1 MTAFK
6 SVVLDVDSTVA
17 AIEGIDWLA
26 ALRDPATAGRVLALT
41 NDAMEGR
48 VPLDAVYAQRLAI
61 IQPTRD
67 ELAELSGAY
76 IASAMPGVREAVAV
90 WQDAGVRVVLVSG
103 GLRDA
108 LLSLGAWLGIAASD
122 VHAVE
127 VEYDATGLVSGV
139 EAQSLLS
146 QRGGKPM
153 VVSAMDLPRPTLAVG
168 DGATDAELISV
179 VDRFIAFTGVVRR
192 DGVVALA
199 ATEVASFAAL
209 TPLVLGH

>member
-26 ALRDPATAGRVLALT
+26 ALRDPSAAERVLALT

-48 VPLDAVYAQRLAI
+48 VPLDAVYEQRLAI

-76 IASAMPGVREAVAV
+76 IASAMPGVREAVAA

-108 LLSLGAWLGIAASD
+108 LLALGAWLGIDASD
-122 VHAVE
+122 VRAVE
-127 VEYDATGLVSGV
+127 VEYDAAGLVSGV

-146 QRGGKPM
+146 RRGGKPT
-153 VVSAMDLPRPTLAVG
+153 VVAAMDLPRPTLAVG